1 MWHRHNRFVGY
12 VMRYALQVGVGSQV
26 IFDQGKYIPTEGRN
40 DGTLLC
46 RCIVKPHGQRSAAV
60 WACMADEA
68 DCNCWILPANTLA
81 GMADSRVVRFRWRV
95 FPPGDRRA
103 DVQGC
108 CWQYTVRR
116 RVLAVAKS
124 RCNCSCVR
132 AQHPPFAQV
141 SRAASQG
148 RSRRQATTEIVRLN
162 R

>member
-1 MWHRHNRFVGY
+1 MWHRHNRFRVCD
-12 VMRYALQVGVGSQV
+12 AIWLL
-26 IFDQGKYIPTEGRN
+26 P
-40 DGTLLC
+40 LLC
-46 RCIVKPHGQRSAAV
+46 RSAWGVRSFLIRGSTFRRRVATMVAPWPAQRRCVGVHGRRGRLRLL
-60 WACMADEA
+60 D
-68 DCNCWILPANTLA
+68 LA
-81 GMADSRVVRFRWRV
+81 GKHIGRHGRQPCGLRWRV

-108 CWQYTVRR
+108 CWQYTVKR

-132 AQHPPFAQV
+132 AQLPPFAQV